1 MKESRT
7 TYSYLIEHMQ
17 EPSFLKVWDIAFDF
31 VRKLPS
37 DLCDEL
43 HESLNRG
50 VDILDSEPLLQMY
63 IYAFGK
69 MHNAKL
75 QYAFEHMQKN
85 AINYNEVEVVDYG
98 CGQGLATIC
107 YHDYLQEHNK
117 EQKVKRV
124 ILIEPSPMA
133 LSRAELLC
141 SRFYPNAEI
150 HAINKQFDDLTNED
164 LIFSPD
170 IPTIHLLSNILD
182 VDSYDLQHFSKIVK
196 EQSVGDNEYV
206 LVSPMQNTM
215 RIQRLRDFV
224 SIIEKHIYFEQY
236 LDKRQLDSEKEWT
249 CVVFLCSQHKVFEF
263 DCDKIFED
271 AKTIAEN
278 KSESKNEDSCAELF
292 HKLQECAR
300 FGDKR
305 CQNMLGIWYEKGIGI
320 EQNFN
325 LALEWIH
332 KSAEQ
337 DYVSAFANLG
347 RLYHSGRGTK
357 RDLEKSVYYYTLGAN
372 LDAPDCQFRLALYFF
387 SGEGVEKDMAK
398 AFSLFHKAASHK
410 FSSAIFELYRCYI
423 NGWGTE
429 KDEEAALKALK
440 EAAKLKH
447 PQACYTLASYFYSG
461 EMVEKDERK
470 AFKLYKKSA
479 ELGYG
484 LAQEKLGF
492 IFRNGILGENESPK
506 KSFKWY
512 CKAAEQDNASAQFYI
527 GYFYANGYGVKK
539 NVNLAFEWYSK
550 SAKKNNPAALN
561 NIAICYEYGRGT
573 AINLTKAA
581 YYFEEAA
588 KLGNITA
595 QKNLAICY
603 QNGIGVKTDVNKMFY
618 WTLEAAKHSD
628 LESQRKIAFLYFKG
642 YGTIRSHEDSLV
654 WYAKYYSKA
663 DNKIISNPTDA
674 FLFFME
680 KAKENDAHALYVVGK
695 CFQYGVATEK
705 NITEAYSCFVKAAKL
720 GHIESLIKVRQIS
733 ALYDFCSIKESSDS
747 IKDSAGVTYS
757 KDKKILINTGYI
769 NAQEYKI
776 ADGTRIICDNAF
788 EDASIDN
795 VIISSSVLVIG
806 KNPFAGYNLR
816 RGRSVLTINCHSCNF
831 IVSDSALYTKD
842 KKKFISYFGE
852 DTKFT
857 IPQGVEVIGERAFA
871 DRFKLEEI
879 SFPDGLRCIENEA
892 FIHCTRISKIKL
904 PISVNRIG
912 ARCFYGCANLS
923 EILSLG
929 NVSIIKEGTFMGCNI
944 TMLTLPNSLVQIEDN
959 AFNSN
964 NELQNVKL
972 PDSLRE
978 IGCSCFAY
986 CGVSNILLND
996 NLQKIGDFCF
1006 FNCPINRV
1014 LIPPHV
1020 QYIGINPFIGAKH
1033 ISCVDNE
1040 NFVAENGVLYDKKNG
1055 SLIAHFEDAEIA
1067 LFPPISRI
1075 NSFAFYKTNVTDIF
1089 MGANI
1094 VDVEPWAFYQA
1105 EKLERIIWQKSRIK
1119 VIPEGCFGKCTNLC
1133 KISIPAS
1140 VDEVKTG
1147 ALFDTYELR
1156 KIRFEGGRTKAN
1168 EKIFERIKRPTDIP
1182 EAYKSP
1188 YPFRGSTICGSYGR
1202 ESLDFDSF
1210 TKIEIICPSGYS
1222 DSFSFVPIYN
1232 HDLHN
1237 AHESYGYGMDRT
1249 FILKIDEME

>member
-7 TYSYLIEHMQ
+7 TYSYLIEHMH
-17 EPSFLKVWDIAFDF
+17 EPSFQKIWDIAFDF

-50 VDILDSEPLLQMY
+50 VDVLDSEPLLQMY

-75 QYAFEHMQKN
+75 QYAFEHLQKN
-85 AINYNEVEVVDYG
+85 VFKYREIEIIDYG

-107 YHDYLQEHNK
+107 YHDFLQGHNI
-117 EQKVKRV
+117 EQMVKR
-124 ILIEPSPMA
+124 ITLIEPSTMA

-141 SRFYPNAEI
+141 SRFYPDAEI
-150 HAINKQFDDLTNED
+150 IAINKQFDDLTNED
-164 LIFSPD
+164 LSISPD
-170 IPTIHLLSNILD
+170 IPTVHLLSNILD
-182 VDSYDLQHFSKIVK
+182 VDSYDLQHFSRIVK
-196 EQSVGDNEYV
+196 KQSVGDNEYV

-224 SIIEKHIYFEQY
+224 TTIEKNLYFEQY

-249 CVVFLCSQHKVFEF
+249 CVVFLCSQHKAVEF

-271 AKTIAEN
+271 AKKIVED
-278 KSESKNEDSCAELF
+278 KSESKNEESCAELF
-292 HKLQECAR
+292 HKLQKCAIS
-300 FGDKR
+300 GDKR
-305 CQNMLGIWYEKGIGI
+305 CQNVLGIWYEKGIGT
-320 EQNFN
+320 EQDYNR
-325 LALEWIH
+325 ALEWYK

-337 DYVSAFANLG
+337 EYAIAYGNLG
-347 RLYHSGRGTK
+347 
-357 RDLEKSVYYYTLGAN
+357 DLYYYGDGVGEDIQKAVEYYTIGAN
-372 LDAPDCQFRLALYFF
+372 LNSPVCMYNLAYCYY
-387 SGEGVEKDMAK
+387 SGEGIKKDQRK
-398 AFSLFHKAASHK
+398 AFS
-410 FSSAIFELYRCYI
+410 
-423 NGWGTE
+423 
-429 KDEEAALKALK
+429 
-440 EAAKLKH
+440 
-447 PQACYTLASYFYSG
+447 
-461 EMVEKDERK
+461 
-470 AFKLYKKSA
+470 LYKKSA
-479 ELGYG
+479 EAGYCPSQEEMGKIYRKG
-484 LAQEKLGF
+484 L
-492 IFRNGILGENESPK
+492 LGEKESPK
-506 KSFKWY
+506 KSFNWY
-512 CKAAEQDNASAQFYI
+512 YKAAEQGSDTGEFYL
-527 GYFYANGYGVKK
+527 GYFYARGYGIKK
-539 NVNLAFEWYSK
+539 DDNLSFEWYSK
-550 SAKKNNPAALN
+550 AAKQNNPHALN
-561 NIAICYEYGRGT
+561 NLAYCYEHGRGT
-573 AINLTKAA
+573 SINLIKAA
-581 YYFEEAA
+581 CYYEEAA
-588 KLGNITA
+588 KMGNVTA
-595 QKNLAICY
+595 QKNLAKCY
-603 QNGIGVKTDVNKMFY
+603 KNGKGVDNNPKMAFF
-618 WTLEAAKHSD
+618 WTLEAAQRAD
-628 LESQRKIAFLYFKG
+628 LESQCIIAIYYFKG
-642 YGTIRSHEDSLV
+642 YGTERCLKDSLI
-654 WYAKYYSKA
+654 WYARYYHRIYINDFNQAFNAFAENAK
-663 DNKIISNPTDA
+663 KGDA
-674 FLFFME
+674 QS
-680 KAKENDAHALYVVGK
+680 LYIVGK
-695 CFQYGVATEK
+695 CWQYGIVKERNISEANSYFEKAADLGHVESMIKLRLKTSLCELCSSKEAKDNFKDSYGVA
-705 NITEAYSCFVKAAKL
+705 
-720 GHIESLIKVRQIS
+720 
-733 ALYDFCSIKESSDS
+733 
-747 IKDSAGVTYS
+747 YS
-757 KDKKILINTGYI
+757 KDKKVLISTGYI
-769 NAQEYKI
+769 KAEEYKI

-788 EDASIDN
+788 YYASIQK
-795 VIISSSVLVIG
+795 VIIPSSVLVIG
-806 KNPFAGYNLR
+806 NNPFSGYKN
-816 RGRSVLTINCHSCNF
+816 GWGEKYYINNVESISYNF
-831 IVSDSALYTKD
+831 VVSDNALYTRDMKRL
-842 KKKFISYFGE
+842 ISYFGK
-852 DTKFT
+852 DSKFV
-857 IPQGVEVIGERAFA
+857 IPQGVEIIGKRAFA
-871 DRFKLEEI
+871 DKYNLI
-879 SFPDGLRCIENEA
+879 DILFPESLCRIEDEA
-892 FIHCTRISKIKL
+892 FIYCTRLSKIAL
-904 PISVNRIG
+904 PESVTTIG
-912 ARCFYGCANLS
+912 TRCFYGCANLS

-1067 LFPPISRI
+1067 LFPPISRV

-1089 MGANI
+1089 MGSNI

-1133 KISIPAS
+1133 NISIPAS

-1182 EAYKSP
+1182 EAYESP
-1188 YPFRGSTICGSYGR
+1188 YPFMGSTICESYGR

-1232 HDLHN
+1232 HDLLN

-1249 FILKIDEME
+1249 FILKKDEME

>member
-305 CQNMLGIWYEKGIGI
+305 CQNMLGIWYEKGIGT
-320 EQNFN
+320 EQNYN
-325 LALEWIH
+325 LALDWIH

-347 RLYHSGRGTK
+347 RLYYSGRGIK
-357 RDLEKSVYYYTLGAN
+357 RDLGKSIYYWTQGAN
-372 LDAPDCQFRLALYFF
+372 LDEPVCQFRLAYFF
-387 SGEGVEKDMAK
+387 FIGEGVEKDTAK

-410 FSSAIFELYRCYI
+410 FSPALFELYRCHI
-423 NGWGTE
+423 NGWGTS
-429 KDEEAALKALK
+429 KDEKAALKALK
-440 EAAKLKH
+440 EAVKLKH
-447 PQACYTLASYFYSG
+447 PKSCYILATYYYSG
-461 EMVEKDERK
+461 ELVDKNERK
-470 AFKLYKKSA
+470 AFSLIKVSA
-479 ELGYG
+479 ELGYCQ
-484 LAQEKLGF
+484 AQEKLGE
-492 IFRNGILGENESPK
+492 IYRKGVCGKDESPK
-506 KSFKWY
+506 LAFKWY
-512 CKAAEQDNASAQFYI
+512 YKAAGQGSVSAIFYI

-539 NVNLAFEWYSK
+539 DANLAFEWYSRA
-550 SAKKNNPAALN
+550 AKGNSPAALN
-561 NIAICYEYGRGT
+561 NLAFCYEYGKGT
-573 AINLTKAA
+573 TVDLKKAML
-581 YYFEEAA
+581 YYEKAA
-588 KLGNITA
+588 KLGSTTA

-603 QNGIGVKTDVNKMFY
+603 KNGTGVDANSQKVFY
-618 WTLEAAKHSD
+618 WTLEAAKRSD
-628 LESQRKIAFLYFKG
+628 LKSQKTIALYYLKG
-642 YGTIRSHEDSLV
+642 YGTDRSNEKSLI
-654 WYAKYYSKA
+654 WYANYYFRINLS
-663 DNKIISNPTDA
+663 DA
-674 FLFFME
+674 KQAYKSFLE
-680 KAKENDAHALYVVGK
+680 KAEQDDAQSIYIIGK
-695 CFQYGVATEK
+695 CLQYGVATEK
-705 NITEAYSCFVKAAKL
+705 NLAEAHSRFVKAAKL
-720 GHIESLIKVRQIS
+720 GHIESLIKVKQMS
-733 ALYDFCSIKESSDS
+733 ELHDFCFIKEDKTS
-747 IKDSAGVTYS
+747 IKDSYGVSYS
-757 KDKKILINTGYI
+757 KDKKILITTGYLK
-769 NAQEYKI
+769 AEEYKI
-776 ADGTRIICDNAF
+776 AEGTRIICDKAF
-788 EDASIDN
+788 YYASVKK
-795 VIISSSVLVIG
+795 VIIPSSVLVIG
-806 KNPFAGYNLR
+806 KNPFSGYEDGWGDRYNIDDIVNR
-816 RGRSVLTINCHSCNF
+816 SCNY
-831 IVSDSALYTKD
+831 IVSNFALYTKD
-842 KKKFISYFGE
+842 RKKLISYIGV
-852 DTKFT
+852 DSIFT
-857 IPQGVEVIGERAFA
+857 IPQCVEVIGERAFA

-892 FIHCTRISKIKL
+892 FIHCTKISRIDL
-904 PISVNRIG
+904 PNSITSIG
-912 ARCFYGCANLS
+912 TRCFYGCANLS
-923 EILSLG
+923 EVLSLG
-929 NVSIIKEGTFMGCNI
+929 TISIVKEGTFMGCNI
-944 TMLTLPNSLVQIEDN
+944 MKLALPTSLVELEND

-964 NELQNVKL
+964 NKLKSVVL
-972 PDSLRE
+972 PDSVRI
-978 IGCSCFAY
+978 IGNSCFAY
-986 CGVSNILLND
+986 CGISSMALND
-996 NLQKIGDFCF
+996 NLKRIGDFCF
-1006 FNCPINRV
+1006 FKCSIER
-1014 LIPPHV
+1014 LTIPAQV
-1020 QYIGINPFIGAKH
+1020 NSIGINPFIGTKT
-1033 ISCVDNE
+1033 IVCTSNGKY
-1040 NFVAENGVLYDKKNG
+1040 VAENGMLYDKENG
-1055 SLIAHFEDAEIA
+1055 SVIAHYEDSEIA
-1067 LFPPISRI
+1067 LYPPICRI
-1075 NSFAFYKTNVTDIF
+1075 NSYAFYNSSVTDVF

-1094 VDVEPWAFYQA
+1094 IEIEPWAFFEA
-1105 EKLERIIWQKSRIK
+1105 DKLENLIWQKCKIK
-1119 VIPEGCFGKCTNLC
+1119 EIPEGCFGKCMSLC
-1133 KISIPAS
+1133 KISIPES
-1140 VDEVKTG
+1140 VEEVQKG
-1147 ALFDTYELR
+1147 SFFDCFELR
-1156 KIRFEGGRTKAN
+1156 KIRFEGKKTKAN
-1168 EKIFERIKRPTDIP
+1168 EKMFERIKRALDIP
-1182 EAYKSP
+1182 NPYEAP
-1188 YPFRGSTICGSYGR
+1188 YQFMGSTIDENFGR
-1202 ESLDFDSF
+1202 EDMDFESF
-1210 TKIEIICPSGYS
+1210 TKIEISIPCGCF
-1222 DSFSFVPIYN
+1222 DNLKFDTIYDD
-1232 HDLHN
+1232 DLHN
-1237 AHESYGYGMDRT
+1237 EHSSYGYGMDRT
-1249 FILKIDEME
+1249 FIVKEYEKE